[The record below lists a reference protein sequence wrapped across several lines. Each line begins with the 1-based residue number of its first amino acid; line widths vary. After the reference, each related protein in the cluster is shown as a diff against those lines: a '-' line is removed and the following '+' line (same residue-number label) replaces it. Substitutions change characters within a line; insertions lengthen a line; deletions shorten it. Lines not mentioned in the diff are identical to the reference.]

1 MSVAALLD
9 VMPLQMAP
17 RPKSVL
23 NWLAFRADEHC
34 RSWPSQRDI
43 MVATCLGE
51 RTVQRALCA
60 LEAGGYI
67 TRAGHQARGVVVW
80 QIAHAQGAVCVAP
93 VPPKQGS
100 GPPNQA
106 GRSAKTGLRS
116 ATRGGQREG
125 NTGREGEQQTLPL
138 LTIKTEWEKIMQHLK
153 AQDVKLSPEIMAQW
167 ETVTQGLTAV
177 QVAAIMAST
186 SPPVRWPSAFTKARE
201 AWEASPAAIAPE
213 IAAQQRAEARAAHAL
228 KVAEWV
234 EKWRRLEKERRAQYG
249 DEWWAKHRKALA
261 QGCPSEIRA
270 DVALA
275 LAAQ

>member
-9 VMPLQMAP
+9 VMPLQMAS

-23 NWLAFRADEHC
+23 NWLAFRADENC
-34 RSWPSQRDI
+34 RSWPSQKDI

-80 QIAHAQGAVCVAP
+80 QIAHAQGAVCAAP
-93 VPPKQGS
+93 VPPKQAS
-100 GPPNQA
+100 GPPICNA
-106 GRSAKTGLRS
+106 SSAKTGLRS
-116 ATRGGQREG
+116 ATGGGQSKEK
-125 NTGREGEQQTLPL
+125 TGREGEQQTLPL
-138 LTIKTEWEKIMQHLK
+138 LTIKTEWEKTMDHLK
-153 AQDVKLSPEIMAQW
+153 AKDIRLNEADRIAW
-167 ETVTQGLTAV
+167 EEVTQGLTAV

-213 IAAQQRAEARAAHAL
+213 ITAQRQEEAKAAHAA

-234 EKWRRLEKERRAQYG
+234 EKWRTLEKDRRARFG
-249 DEWWAKHRKALA
+249 DEWWAKHRTTLSQAI
-261 QGCPSEIRA
+261 PSEVRN

-275 LAAQ
+275 VAQ